1 MTYMALVVRL
11 RCPEWLVLSL
21 RSSLWRNIA
30 LFNTEWRFIIVTSD
44 ACVTC
49 VFVEVIAEIFD
60 G

>member
-1 MTYMALVVRL
+1 M
-11 RCPEWLVLSL
+11 LSL

-44 ACVTC
+44 ACVTG

-60 G
+60 GLLGKGGDK